1 MLLTS
6 NEELFAIVRLLSIR
20 PVPVEKTH
28 VGTHVGIFTI
38 SHLNP
43 YMGKTH
49 HITHMVLYW

>member
-6 NEELFAIVRLLSIR
+6 NEELFTIVRLLSIR